1 MKKIFPILFLSI
13 LMASCTNERKEVS
26 ITLLFDKPI
35 KDTKYPLYFKELSIP
50 FMKTCEKDIDYL
62 LEPIN
67 ITRLDISNK
76 EIQTNAWHFKEMG
89 DNTVDFSKL
98 WLEQYFKD
106 SLINPYLTQPSAKEF
121 LFDSWLTNSKD
132 SLYILSEESDINE
145 YKGKRVFNNTKE
157 LYAKIQESACTNN
170 SGKILVVVNPTF
182 LKVLPPP
189 PPLKSGGMTKIKVK
203 IVKTGRGATVVP
215 PPPLKNKNLLDTR
228 TVEGMKKG
236 VQNGYEVDPTKKQQ
250 L

>member
-1 MKKIFPILFLSI
+1 MKTLFPILFLSI
-13 LMASCTNERKEVS
+13 LMASCNNDRKEVS
-26 ITLLFDKPI
+26 ITLLFDKPV
-35 KDTKYPLYFKELSIP
+35 KDAKYPSYFKDLTVP
-50 FMKTCEKDIDYL
+50 FMKTCEEDIDYL

-67 ITRLDISNK
+67 VTRLDISSK

-121 LFDSWLTNSKD
+121 LFDNWLANSKD

-145 YKGKRVFNNTKE
+145 YKGKKVFNNTKE
-157 LYAKIQESACTNN
+157 LYAKIQESACTNT

-182 LKVLPPP
+182 LKKRKPDLVIVYPP
-189 PPLKSGGMTKIKVK
+189 TKKRTTSKKKGNSDETESHEDLSI
-203 IVKTGRGATVVP
+203 
-215 PPPLKNKNLLDTR
+215 KNLIDKR

-236 VQNGYEVDPTKKQQ
+236 IINGNDVQPKKQQ

>member
-1 MKKIFPILFLSI
+1 MKTLFPILFLSMLI
-13 LMASCTNERKEVS
+13 SSCTPPKEVS
-26 ITLLFDKPI
+26 ITFLFDKPI
-35 KDTKYPLYFKELSIP
+35 KDAKYPLYFKELTVP
-50 FMKTCEKDIDYL
+50 FERDCQDDEIGYL
-62 LEPIN
+62 LKPIN
-67 ITRLDISNK
+67 ISRLDISNK
-76 EIQTNAWHFKEMG
+76 EVETNAWYFKDIGE
-89 DNTVDFSKL
+89 NEVDFGKL

-121 LFDSWLTNSKD
+121 LFDNWLANSKD

-145 YKGKRVFNNTKE
+145 YKGKKVFNNTKE
-157 LYAKIQESACTNN
+157 LYTKIQESACTNT

-182 LKVLPPP
+182 LKALPP
-189 PPLKSGGMTKIKVK
+189 PPLKSGGIAKIKVK
-203 IVKTGRGATVVP
+203 IVKTGGGAIVVP